1 MRHPLHTSPQTPV
14 VTLVS
19 PPRRFLWHVHPP
31 ARYISNRGRDR
42 CPCLHPPCGRV
53 CSLTIPNNDKGSPR
67 RCFSGATMISLGQY
81 DLYGLYGKR
90 EYGKYDKY
98 GKIWYLKYD
107 KYDNIVRENP
117 EFTL

>member
-1 MRHPLHTSPQTPV
+1 
-14 VTLVS
+14 
-19 PPRRFLWHVHPP
+19 
-31 ARYISNRGRDR
+31 
-42 CPCLHPPCGRV
+42 
-53 CSLTIPNNDKGSPR
+53 
-67 RCFSGATMISLGQY
+67 MISLGQY